1 MFLLERRS
9 RSLSRGKVYVAGP
22 HTRGFDLA
30 QDDPT
35 DPETECP
42 PNREERQFVL
52 GDSQPEADHP
62 TVTYGDGDGISSR
75 GFKWEEGS
83 SRSWPGGAAMDHST
97 RILGSCAAGCAC

>member
-22 HTRGFDLA
+22 ETRGFDLA

-42 PNREERQFVL
+42 PNRGERQFVI

-62 TVTYGDGDGISSR
+62 TVIDGDGGEISSR
-75 GFKWEEGS
+75 GFKWGEGS
-83 SRSWPGGAAMDHST
+83 PRS
-97 RILGSCAAGCAC
+97 